1 MTCSPVPFQFFG
13 PDTFMKIRMPIR
25 PIPKIL
31 PKLRLVDFLYF
42 LGNRNQRQT
51 NLGPQLVAAFDFP
64 GDFFTVSHLAWL
76 PRSLPAS
83 YSQRPRLNVLRMGN
97 LIDSTSIWLPCSRM
111 SLK

>member
-51 NLGPQLVAAFDFP
+51 NLGPQLVPAFDFP

-76 PRSLPAS
+76 PRSLP
-83 YSQRPRLNVLRMGN
+83 L
-97 LIDSTSIWLPCSRM
+97 SIP
-111 SLK
+111 SLHD